1 MMKMSFQTKR
11 KRDVLNSY
19 FKLVLPR
26 TFSLKHEIIRFA
38 ENIYFLMSE
47 LQITNF
53 EIQINS
59 LLQFTNKF
67 IIK

>member
-38 ENIYFLMSE
+38 EKYIF
-47 LQITNF
+47 
-53 EIQINS
+53 
-59 LLQFTNKF
+59 
-67 IIK
+67 